1 MIKYIL
7 TSLFLVLVAGCSTT
21 VTVKR
26 KFPDVP
32 TELTT
37 TCPDLK
43 QTESTSKLSEVL
55 KVVTENYSQYH
66 ECQIKNDTW
75 IEWYKTQKEIFES
88 VK

>member
-1 MIKYIL
+1 MIRYL
-7 TSLFLVLVAGCSTT
+7 TLTVVLFLVAGCSTT

-37 TCPDLK
+37 PCPDLK
-43 QTESTSKLSEVL
+43 QTEPTSKLSEVL
-55 KVVTENYSQYH
+55 KVVSENYSQYH
-66 ECQIKNDTW
+66 ECQLKNDTW
-75 IEWYKTQKEIFES
+75 NEWYKTQKEIFES